1 MAEKLNL
8 SFILFVMTGC
18 IIFESVN
25 SATHIVGGKVG
36 WNLPSY
42 YGFFEDWSKNQT
54 FIVGD
59 QLRMS
64 QSPSIFPPTHSTNL
78 K

>member
-42 YGFFEDWSKNQT
+42 YSFFEDWSKNQT

-64 QSPSIFPPTHSTNL
+64 QSPSIFPPTHTTNL